1 MIRPGFLDIELRQ
14 NLIELA
20 RDGLAAHRLARRA
33 NALVLLDDG
42 MSCEAI
48 AKVLLL
54 DDDTIRTWYRLY
66 EGDGIEGLT
75 NFSYEGSAC
84 QLSGEQQEKLKAWVA
99 TALPRTTRQVG
110 AWIENEF
117 GVVYE
122 GRSGLIALLH
132 RLGLEY
138 HKPNV
143 IPRKL
148 DEEKQKAFIEGY
160 EKLLNSLGDDEA
172 VLFADAVHPTHAAR
186 PVGCWA
192 PSQEKLAI
200 EQTSGRQRINIHG
213 AIDLETG
220 QTRMIEALTI
230 DAASTIRLLQS
241 IEAFYP
247 MLALIHVFLD
257 NARYHHA
264 KLVQEWLA
272 LPGRRIKLHFI
283 PTYCPHL
290 NPIERLWGLMHRN
303 VTHNKCYATC
313 AQFADATL
321 SFLREKV
328 PGNWADLCD
337 SSPTISASS
346 TQRIFGRE
354 RGITIPHFCEN
365 PKTPLAK
372 RRDPDFTERMIR
384 PGFLDIELR
393 QNLIELARDGLAAH
407 RLARRANA
415 LVLLDDGMSC
425 QAIAKVLLLD
435 DDTIRTWYR
444 LYEEDGIEGLTN
456 FSYEGSACQLS
467 GEQQEKLK
475 AWVATALPRTTRQ
488 VGAWIENEFGVV
500 YEGRSGLIALLH
512 RLGLEYHKPNVIP
525 RKLDEEKQKAF
536 IEGYEKL
543 LNSLGDDEA
552 VLFADAVHP
561 THAARPV
568 GCWAPSQEKLAIE
581 QTSGRQRIN
590 IHGAIDLQTGQ
601 TRMIE
606 ALTIDAASTI
616 RLLQSIEALYPM
628 LALIHVFLDNARY
641 HHAKLVQEWLALPGR
656 RIKLHFI
663 PTYCP
668 HLNPIERLWGLMH
681 RNVTHNKCYA
691 TCAQFADATLSFLR
705 EKVPGNWADLC
716 DLVTDNFRVINPK
729 DFRVMT

>member
-1 MIRPGFLDIELRQ
+1 MIRPGFLDIESRQ

-66 EGDGIEGLT
+66 EEDGIEGLT

-241 IEAFYP
+241 IEA
-247 MLALIHVFLD
+247 
-257 NARYHHA
+257 
-264 KLVQEWLA
+264 
-272 LPGRRIKLHFI
+272 
-283 PTYCPHL
+283 
-290 NPIERLWGLMHRN
+290 
-303 VTHNKCYATC
+303 
-313 AQFADATL
+313 
-321 SFLREKV
+321 
-328 PGNWADLCD
+328 
-337 SSPTISASS
+337 
-346 TQRIFGRE
+346 
-354 RGITIPHFCEN
+354 
-365 PKTPLAK
+365 
-372 RRDPDFTERMIR
+372 
-384 PGFLDIELR
+384 
-393 QNLIELARDGLAAH
+393 
-407 RLARRANA
+407 
-415 LVLLDDGMSC
+415 
-425 QAIAKVLLLD
+425 
-435 DDTIRTWYR
+435 
-444 LYEEDGIEGLTN
+444 
-456 FSYEGSACQLS
+456 
-467 GEQQEKLK
+467 
-475 AWVATALPRTTRQ
+475 
-488 VGAWIENEFGVV
+488 
-500 YEGRSGLIALLH
+500 
-512 RLGLEYHKPNVIP
+512 
-525 RKLDEEKQKAF
+525 
-536 IEGYEKL
+536 
-543 LNSLGDDEA
+543 
-552 VLFADAVHP
+552 
-561 THAARPV
+561 
-568 GCWAPSQEKLAIE
+568 
-581 QTSGRQRIN
+581 
-590 IHGAIDLQTGQ
+590 
-601 TRMIE
+601 
-606 ALTIDAASTI
+606 
-616 RLLQSIEALYPM
+616 LYPM

-668 HLNPIERLWGLMH
+668 HLNPIERLWASCTETSL
-681 RNVTHNKCYA
+681 TTSA
-691 TCAQFADATLSFLR
+691 TQLAPSSPMRRSVFCVKRFR
-705 EKVPGNWADLC
+705 ELGGPL
-716 DLVTDNFRVINPK
+716 
-729 DFRVMT
+729 